1 MFYKYQLHSTT
12 DLILKTKINL
22 RSSLQAIKQVF
33 TMLHHGGIDRL
44 QHGDIDDLPLLS
56 HKQKPNSKIV
66 EESANEQTERNRRSL
81 CPNIVRWVTG

>member
-44 QHGDIDDLPLLS
+44 QHSDIDDLPLLS
-56 HKQKPNSKIV
+56 HKQQKPNSKIV

-81 CPNIVRWVTG
+81 C